1 MKPLI
6 VGLLLGL
13 AVGYWQGFG
22 DGKKGRD
29 NVAVRVLNAF
39 GVGKIKAAEESRE
52 RMREEASRP

>member
-6 VGLLLGL
+6 VGLLLGM

-29 NVAVRVLNAF
+29 NAF
-39 GVGKIKAAEESRE
+39 GANKIRAAQESRA
-52 RMREEASRP
+52 RSRDEASRP

>member
-39 GVGKIKAAEESRE
+39 GASKIRAAEEARAKST
-52 RMREEASRP
+52 EEASRP

>member
-22 DGKKGRD
+22 DGRTGRD
-29 NVAVRVLNAF
+29 NVAIRALNAF
-39 GVGKIKAAEESRE
+39 GVGKIKAAQDRRARTAED
-52 RMREEASRP
+52 ASRP

>member
-22 DGKKGRD
+22 DGKTGRD
-29 NVAVRVLNAF
+29 NVAVRALNAF
-39 GVGKIKAAEESRE
+39 GVSKIKAAEESRAE
-52 RMREEASRP
+52 RVREAARP